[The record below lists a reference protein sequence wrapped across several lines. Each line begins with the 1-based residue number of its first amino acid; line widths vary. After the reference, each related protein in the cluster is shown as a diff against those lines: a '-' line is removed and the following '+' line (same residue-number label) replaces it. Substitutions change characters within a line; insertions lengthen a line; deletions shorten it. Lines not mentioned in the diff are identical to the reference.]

1 MILERLKLKRYF
13 SIIEKLNKKL
23 KKKELNKI
31 EKFIIK

>member
-13 SIIEKLNKKL
+13 SKIEKLNKTL